1 MNDGRTE
8 LNIASTFTDNGY
20 YLAPAVFSGDLLEAM
35 EVEFDRI
42 VAQLQR
48 SGEDIN
54 ARWRGSEID
63 RLDGGNSEII
73 HTHNVQRYSATWL
86 RALQHP
92 AFLDIAEEFLG
103 PDIILHHSKLFQKPP
118 RHGAPFP
125 MHQDWGYFP
134 TAKDSMIAAII
145 FLSDA
150 DEASGGLRVYPGSN
164 KLGRMEDSLGMEV
177 EELGIAPSEELQKY
191 PLEKATPIS
200 AKRGDV
206 LFFHYFTLHG
216 STPNTSD
223 ETRKTVLVQMHAGD
237 DVVMEHKID
246 QSHDPLALRGWN
258 HHMTRE
264 KAKRQ

>member
-1 MNDGRTE
+1 VNPGQQDGD
-8 LNIASTFTDNGY
+8 IALSFQENGY
-20 YLAPAVFSGDLLEAM
+20 YLARATFSGQLLDAM
-35 EVEFDRI
+35 ETAFDRI
-42 VAQLQR
+42 VDQLQR

-54 ARWRGSEID
+54 ARWQGSEVD
-63 RLDGGNSEII
+63 RLDGGTSEII

-86 RALQHP
+86 GAFQHP
-92 AFLDIAEEFLG
+92 DFLDIAEQFLG
-103 PDIILHHSKLFQKPP
+103 PDIVLHHSKLFQKPP

-150 DEASGGLRVYPGSN
+150 DDASGGVRVYPGSH
-164 KLGRMEDSLGMEV
+164 KLGRMEDTLGMEV
-177 EELGIAPSEELQKY
+177 RELGIAPSRELQKY
-191 PLEKATPIS
+191 PLEKASPIN

-223 ETRKTVLVQMHAGD
+223 QTRKTVLVQMHSGD
-237 DVVMEHKID
+237 DMVIDHKID
-246 QSHDPLALRGWN
+246 HSHDPLTLRGWN
-258 HHMTRE
+258 HHMTRQ
-264 KAKRQ
+264 KARRQ

>member
-1 MNDGRTE
+1 MNTE
-8 LNIASTFTDNGY
+8 HQDQYIAGSFKENGY
-20 YLAPAVFSGDLLEAM
+20 YLAPAVFTGALLDKMEA
-35 EVEFDRI
+35 EFDRI
-42 VAQLQR
+42 VDQLQR

-54 ARWRGSEID
+54 ARWQGAEMD
-63 RLDGGNSEII
+63 RLDGGSSEII
-73 HTHNVQRYSATWL
+73 HTHNVQRYSAVWL
-86 RALQHP
+86 NAFLH
-92 AFLDIAEEFLG
+92 ASFLDIAEHFLG

-145 FLSDA
+145 FISDA
-150 DEASGGLRVYPGSN
+150 DDASGGLRVYPGSN

-177 EELGIAPSEELQKY
+177 EERGIAPSEELRKY
-191 PLEKATPIS
+191 PLEKATPLS

-216 STPNTSD
+216 SMPNTSD
-223 ETRKTVLVQMHAGD
+223 QTRKTVLVQMHAGD
-237 DVVMEHKID
+237 DRVIEHKID

-264 KAKRQ
+264 KARRE